1 MRLLLALF
9 SMLFVYYV
17 CPLVAADFPLAADM
31 IIDRIN
37 AIVVK
42 TDPAMV
48 AKKQDCANEGGSLT
62 CHYRGNHGPGIN
74 LMSREGASSVKAV
87 VLIDVP
93 GLSVDGTLYVLAM
106 MEALDGS
113 MDADKR
119 STFFN
124 KLIGEFAAGSP
135 SGGRLEMASPGMKY
149 VLSWEER
156 YCIFGMTPA
165 EQ

>member
-1 MRLLLALF
+1 MRLVLVLF
-9 SMLFVYYV
+9 SVLFVLSV
-17 CPLVAADFPLAADM
+17 SPLVAADFPLAADM

-48 AKKQDCANEGGSLT
+48 AKKQDCVNEGGSLT
-62 CHYRGNHGPGIN
+62 CHYRSNHGPGIN
-74 LMSREGASSVKAV
+74 LMSRQGASSVKAV
-87 VLIDVP
+87 VLVDVP

-106 MEALDGS
+106 MEALDES
-113 MDADKR
+113 MDTDKR
-119 STFFN
+119 SKFFN
-124 KLIGEFAAGSP
+124 KLIEQFAAGSP
-135 SGGRLEMASPGMKY
+135 SGRLEMASTGMKY
-149 VLSWEER
+149 VLSWEEK

>member
-1 MRLLLALF
+1 MRLLSVLFIALF
-9 SMLFVYYV
+9 VCSV
-17 CPLVAADFPLAADM
+17 CPLFAADFPISADM
-31 IIDRIN
+31 IIERIN

-48 AKKQDCANEGGSLT
+48 AKKQDCVNEGGGLT

-87 VLIDVP
+87 VLIEVP
-93 GLSVDGTLYVLAM
+93 ELSVNGTLYVLAM

-119 STFFN
+119 SMFFN
-124 KLIGEFAAGSP
+124 KMIEQFAAGPP

-149 VLSWEER
+149 VLSWEEK

-165 EQ
+165 E

>member
-1 MRLLLALF
+1 VRLVLVLF
-9 SMLFVYYV
+9 SVLFVLSV
-17 CPLVAADFPLAADM
+17 RPLVAADFPLAADM

-48 AKKQDCANEGGSLT
+48 AKKQDCVNEGGSLT
-62 CHYRGNHGPGIN
+62 CHYRGNHGSGIN

-87 VLIDVP
+87 VLVDVP

-106 MEALDGS
+106 MEALDES

-119 STFFN
+119 SKFFN
-124 KLIGEFAAGSP
+124 KLIEQFAAGSP
-135 SGGRLEMASPGMKY
+135 TGRLEMASTGMKY
-149 VLSWEER
+149 VLSWEEKC
-156 YCIFGMTPA
+156 CIFGMTPA